1 MDRAG
6 FPLPSR
12 EFKAPWL
19 APTNGR
25 VDLAY
30 LEQRLVVEADSRRWH
45 MLAAAF
51 LEDRERDN
59 RAQLA
64 GWRVLRFTWWDIE
77 QRPDYVAS
85 MIRAAL
91 SI

>member
-1 MDRAG
+1 
-6 FPLPSR
+6 
-12 EFKAPWL
+12 
-19 APTNGR
+19 